1 MVYGNLWL
9 GFYELVIFEEP
20 LSFGCQLVPSSFLS
34 FFLSFFFGSPLWPY
48 PFGNIEGMGDQEV
61 DLSETAVV

>member
-1 MVYGNLWL
+1 VSLCVCV
-9 GFYELVIFEEP
+9 FVCVS
-20 LSFGCQLVPSSFLS
+20 LSLFLS
-34 FFLSFFFGSPLWPY
+34 FSASPLWPY